1 MDTCKLCPVVYF
13 SNIQFSCRQ
22 LGPRGIRN
30 VKRLYLSGNP
40 LVDLGFLSAPC
51 YNLIYLELA
60 GCRISD
66 LPSNL
71 ADMVPNVRVLNL
83 NYNFIADV
91 NPLNGLVRLKRLT
104 LVGSRLK
111 STKTFLKALRNMPDI
126 EMIDV
131 RYGLI
136 SPSKHKNSANTYSPQ
151 DESLNSRLV
160 SSATRT

>member
-1 MDTCKLCPVVYF
+1 ML
-13 SNIQFSCRQ
+13 RRRRRH
-22 LGPRGIRN
+22 LGPRDARD

-51 YNLIYLELA
+51 YNLVYLELA

-71 ADMVPNVRVLNL
+71 SALVPNVRVLNL

-91 NPLNGLVRLKRLT
+91 TPLNGLVRLKRLT

-111 STKTFLKALRNMPDI
+111 GTKSFLKALRNMPDI
-126 EMIDV
+126 KMIDI
-131 RYGLI
+131 R
-136 SPSKHKNSANTYSPQ
+136 
-151 DESLNSRLV
+151 
-160 SSATRT
+160 